1 MERKTQTGAAE
12 PGPRPPART
21 VHGGGPLRGAI
32 RLPGDKSIAHRTALL
47 GAIAEGES
55 RIEGFPASGDP
66 LSTLRCLRGLGL
78 TLGLSE
84 TDGVLTVRG
93 AGLHGLTEP
102 EDVLDCGNSGTTM
115 RLLCGLLAGQPFRS
129 ILTGDAS
136 LRSRPMARVLDPLR
150 AMGAQPSAR
159 GNGGAPLVING
170 GSLAGM
176 THRLTV
182 ASAQLKSA
190 LLLAGLYATGET
202 IVSEPAQPRDHTER
216 MLRAMG
222 ADIAAEGTEVR
233 LRGPVRALRPLTMRV
248 PGDFSAA
255 TFWLVAGAC
264 IPGSELTITDVG
276 MNPTR
281 TGALDALRAMG
292 ADIEVL
298 EERETGGE
306 PVADLHVR
314 GSSLRATEVGGAM
327 VPRLIDEI
335 PVLALAATQA
345 EGTTLFRDAEELRV
359 KETDRIATTVSELG
373 KLGADIEATTDGMI
387 VRGRPGRLAGGRGD
401 SYGDHRLAMTLGIA
415 ALISGRPTTID
426 DPNAASISYPSFWE
440 QIDTLAPMR
449 TR

>member
-1 MERKTQTGAAE
+1 MGTKTPTGPAE
-12 PGPRPPART
+12 PGPLPSART

-32 RLPGDKSIAHRTALL
+32 RLPGDKSVAHRTALL

-55 RIEGFPASGDP
+55 RIEGFPSSGDP
-66 LSTLRCLRGLGL
+66 LSTLRCLRGLGV
-78 TLGLSE
+78 TLRLSE
-84 TDGVLTVRG
+84 ADAVLTVRG

-129 ILTGDAS
+129 VLSGDAS
-136 LRSRPMARVLDPLR
+136 LRSRPMARVLEPLR
-150 AMGAQPSAR
+150 AMGAEASAR
-159 GNGGAPLVING
+159 SNGGAPLMIRG
-170 GSLAGM
+170 GALAGT
-176 THRLTV
+176 THRLPV
-182 ASAQLKSA
+182 ASAQVKSA

-202 IVSEPAQPRDHTER
+202 IVSEPARSRDHTER

-233 LRGPVRALRPLTMRV
+233 IRGPVRALRPLTMRV

-264 IPGSELTITDVG
+264 VPGSELTITDVG

-281 TGALDALRAMG
+281 TGALDVLRAMG
-292 ADIEVL
+292 ANIEVL
-298 EERETGGE
+298 AEREAGGE
-306 PVADLHVR
+306 PVADLRVR
-314 GSSLRATEVGGAM
+314 GSSLRATEVGGAL

-345 EGTTLFRDAEELRV
+345 EGRTVFRDAGELRV
-359 KETDRIATTVSELG
+359 KETDRIATTVGELR
-373 KLGADIEATTDGMI
+373 KLGADIEATADGMI
-387 VRGRPGRLAGGRGD
+387 VRGRPGGLGGGGSD
-401 SYGDHRLAMTLGIA
+401 SHGDHRLAMTLGVA

-426 DPNAASISYPSFWE
+426 DADAASISYPSFWE
-440 QIDTLAPMR
+440 QIDALAPIGA
-449 TR
+449 T